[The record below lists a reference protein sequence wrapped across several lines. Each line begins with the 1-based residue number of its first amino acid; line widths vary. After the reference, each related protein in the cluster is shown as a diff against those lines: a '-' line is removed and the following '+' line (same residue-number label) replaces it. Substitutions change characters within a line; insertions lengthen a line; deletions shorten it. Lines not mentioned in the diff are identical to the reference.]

1 MGEPGLA
8 CLDILGNFDGL
19 GDGEMGGVRI
29 FAEAVDDESGNFADQ
44 ISDFLGNSGAIG
56 QIDEAGLVLEVDT
69 ESGGGDATV
78 RYGQGSEGEGTE
90 RERACDGVGFWADV
104 SRAADFKVEGVVEG
118 FFEAGKSEG
127 IGVDGDPISIFHGVG
142 AKVIEAC
149 DVVGMAM
156 GVEDSIKVWD
166 GGAERFR
173 EWLEGKGIE
182 ADGEGTLIIQRQV
195 GSTGAGRQFLNGSAV
210 TLAVLKELGDRLVDL
225 HGPHDH
231 QTLLSPAAQRGALDG
246 FGGLE
251 KLVGEVRQAWRAKRE
266 SEEAQEAFRK
276 NLMGTDGATREILDH
291 QVKELEEANLVVG
304 EDEQLERDHSAAGH
318 GRRIMELAGE
328 LSGILES
335 GDENVLEK
343 LGKVQ
348 KGLMEWERLDG
359 AAGELR
365 EKNEMVVETLREL
378 VREGERRAE
387 EVGLDG
393 ERLAALEARLN
404 CVLSLRKKYGGS
416 VEAAL
421 GKLADL
427 KKRQWELANAEG
439 TERELA
445 VAVKKAVEAH
455 RVLAGKL
462 SKERGK
468 AAPLFA
474 REVTGQLRGLGF
486 QQSRLEVAVQ
496 KSEALGAEGGE
507 TVEMM
512 FAPNPGEPPRP
523 LRAIASSGELA
534 RVMLGIKTV
543 LAERD
548 EVPILIF
555 DEVDAN
561 VGGETAKAVAMRL
574 AGLGKTHQVLCLTHL
589 PAVAGAADAHFCVT
603 KTVEKGRTFAR
614 LERVEGESREKE
626 LSRMLGGEGKAARA
640 MARELME
647 RGTATK
653 V

>member
-1 MGEPGLA
+1 
-8 CLDILGNFDGL
+8 
-19 GDGEMGGVRI
+19 
-29 FAEAVDDESGNFADQ
+29 
-44 ISDFLGNSGAIG
+44 
-56 QIDEAGLVLEVDT
+56 
-69 ESGGGDATV
+69 
-78 RYGQGSEGEGTE
+78 
-90 RERACDGVGFWADV
+90 
-104 SRAADFKVEGVVEG
+104 VVEELTWELGKG
-118 FFEAGKSEG
+118 FNALTGETGAGKSILVDAFLLLLGERADRGLVRTGAEG
-127 IGVDGDPISIFHGVG
+127 
-142 AKVIEAC
+142 C
-149 DVVGMAM
+149 L
-156 GVEDSIKVWD
+156 VEGEL

-173 EWLEGKGIE
+173 DWLEAKGIE

-266 SEEAQEAFRK
+266 SEEAQESFRK
-276 NLMGTDGATREILDH
+276 NLVGADGATREILDH

-348 KGLMEWERLDG
+348 KSLMEWERFDG

-421 GKLADL
+421 EKLAHL

-445 VAVKKAVEAH
+445 MAVKKAVEAH

-462 SKERGK
+462 SKERSK
-468 AAPLFA
+468 AAPIFA

-496 KSEALGAEGGE
+496 KSEVLGAEGGE

-647 RGTATK
+647 RGKATK

>member
-1 MGEPGLA
+1 MLRRLRIRNLA
-8 CLDILGNFDGL
+8 
-19 GDGEMGGVRI
+19 
-29 FAEAVDDESGNFADQ
+29 
-44 ISDFLGNSGAIG
+44 
-56 QIDEAGLVLEVDT
+56 
-69 ESGGGDATV
+69 
-78 RYGQGSEGEGTE
+78 
-90 RERACDGVGFWADV
+90 
-104 SRAADFKVEGVVEG
+104 VVEELTWELGKG
-118 FFEAGKSEG
+118 FNALTGETGAGKSILVDAFLLLLGERADRGLVRTGAEG
-127 IGVDGDPISIFHGVG
+127 
-142 AKVIEAC
+142 C
-149 DVVGMAM
+149 L
-156 GVEDSIKVWD
+156 VEGEL

-266 SEEAQEAFRK
+266 SEEAQEEFRK

-304 EDEQLERDHSAAGH
+304 EDEQLERDHAAAGH

-378 VREGERRAE
+378 VREGEKRAE

-561 VGGETAKAVAMRL
+561 VGGDTAKAVAMRL

-647 RGTATK
+647 RGKATK

>member
-1 MGEPGLA
+1 MVEELTWELGKGFNALTGETG
-8 CLDILGNFDGL
+8 
-19 GDGEMGGVRI
+19 
-29 FAEAVDDESGNFADQ
+29 
-44 ISDFLGNSGAIG
+44 
-56 QIDEAGLVLEVDT
+56 
-69 ESGGGDATV
+69 
-78 RYGQGSEGEGTE
+78 
-90 RERACDGVGFWADV
+90 
-104 SRAADFKVEGVVEG
+104 
-118 FFEAGKSEG
+118 AGKSILVDAFLLLLGERADRGLVRTGAEG
-127 IGVDGDPISIFHGVG
+127 
-142 AKVIEAC
+142 C
-149 DVVGMAM
+149 L
-156 GVEDSIKVWD
+156 VEGEL

-266 SEEAQEAFRK
+266 SEEAQESFRK
-276 NLMGTDGATREILDH
+276 NLVGADGATREILDH

-378 VREGERRAE
+378 VREGEKRAE

-647 RGTATK
+647 RGKVTK

>member
-1 MGEPGLA
+1 MVEELTWELGKGFNALTGETG
-8 CLDILGNFDGL
+8 
-19 GDGEMGGVRI
+19 
-29 FAEAVDDESGNFADQ
+29 
-44 ISDFLGNSGAIG
+44 
-56 QIDEAGLVLEVDT
+56 
-69 ESGGGDATV
+69 
-78 RYGQGSEGEGTE
+78 
-90 RERACDGVGFWADV
+90 
-104 SRAADFKVEGVVEG
+104 
-118 FFEAGKSEG
+118 AGKSILVDAFLLLLGERADRGLVRTGAEG
-127 IGVDGDPISIFHGVG
+127 
-142 AKVIEAC
+142 C
-149 DVVGMAM
+149 L
-156 GVEDSIKVWD
+156 VEGEL

-266 SEEAQEAFRK
+266 SEEAQEEFRK

-304 EDEQLERDHSAAGH
+304 EDEQLERDHAAAGH

-378 VREGERRAE
+378 VREGEKRAE

-647 RGTATK
+647 RGKATK

>member
-1 MGEPGLA
+1 LA
-8 CLDILGNFDGL
+8 
-19 GDGEMGGVRI
+19 
-29 FAEAVDDESGNFADQ
+29 
-44 ISDFLGNSGAIG
+44 
-56 QIDEAGLVLEVDT
+56 
-69 ESGGGDATV
+69 
-78 RYGQGSEGEGTE
+78 
-90 RERACDGVGFWADV
+90 
-104 SRAADFKVEGVVEG
+104 VVEELTWELGKG
-118 FFEAGKSEG
+118 FNALTGETGAGKSILVDAFLLLLGERADRGLVRTGAEG
-127 IGVDGDPISIFHGVG
+127 
-142 AKVIEAC
+142 C
-149 DVVGMAM
+149 L
-156 GVEDSIKVWD
+156 VEGEL

-266 SEEAQEAFRK
+266 SEEAQEEFRK

-304 EDEQLERDHSAAGH
+304 EDEQLERDHAAAGH

-378 VREGERRAE
+378 VREGEKRAE

-427 KKRQWELANAEG
+427 KKRHWELANAEG

-561 VGGETAKAVAMRL
+561 VGGDTAKAVAMRL

-647 RGTATK
+647 RGKATK

>member
-1 MGEPGLA
+1 MLRRLRIRNLA
-8 CLDILGNFDGL
+8 
-19 GDGEMGGVRI
+19 
-29 FAEAVDDESGNFADQ
+29 
-44 ISDFLGNSGAIG
+44 
-56 QIDEAGLVLEVDT
+56 
-69 ESGGGDATV
+69 
-78 RYGQGSEGEGTE
+78 
-90 RERACDGVGFWADV
+90 
-104 SRAADFKVEGVVEG
+104 VVEELTWELGKG
-118 FFEAGKSEG
+118 FNALTGETGAGKSILVDAFLLLLGERADRGLVRTGAEG
-127 IGVDGDPISIFHGVG
+127 
-142 AKVIEAC
+142 C
-149 DVVGMAM
+149 L
-156 GVEDSIKVWD
+156 VEGEL

-173 EWLEGKGIE
+173 DWLEAKGIE

-266 SEEAQEAFRK
+266 SEEAQESFRK
-276 NLMGTDGATREILDH
+276 NLVGADGATREILDH

-348 KGLMEWERLDG
+348 KSLMEWERFDG

-421 GKLADL
+421 EKLAHL

-445 VAVKKAVEAH
+445 MSVKKATEAH

-462 SKERGK
+462 SKERSK
-468 AAPLFA
+468 AAPIFA

-496 KSEALGAEGGE
+496 KSEVLGAEGGE

-561 VGGETAKAVAMRL
+561 VGGETAKAVALRL

-614 LERVEGESREKE
+614 LERVVGESREKE

-647 RGTATK
+647 RGKATK

>member
-1 MGEPGLA
+1 MVEELTWELGKGFNALTGETG
-8 CLDILGNFDGL
+8 
-19 GDGEMGGVRI
+19 
-29 FAEAVDDESGNFADQ
+29 
-44 ISDFLGNSGAIG
+44 
-56 QIDEAGLVLEVDT
+56 
-69 ESGGGDATV
+69 
-78 RYGQGSEGEGTE
+78 
-90 RERACDGVGFWADV
+90 
-104 SRAADFKVEGVVEG
+104 
-118 FFEAGKSEG
+118 AGKSILVDAFLLLLGERADRGLVRTGAEG
-127 IGVDGDPISIFHGVG
+127 
-142 AKVIEAC
+142 C
-149 DVVGMAM
+149 L
-156 GVEDSIKVWD
+156 VEGEL

-173 EWLEGKGIE
+173 DWLEAKGIE

-266 SEEAQEAFRK
+266 SEEAQESFRK
-276 NLMGTDGATREILDH
+276 NLVGADGATREILDH

-348 KGLMEWERLDG
+348 KSLMEWERFDG

-421 GKLADL
+421 EKLAHL

-445 VAVKKAVEAH
+445 MAVKKAIEAH

-462 SKERGK
+462 SKERSK
-468 AAPLFA
+468 AAPIFA

-496 KSEALGAEGGE
+496 KSEVLGAEGGE

-647 RGTATK
+647 RGKATK

>member
-1 MGEPGLA
+1 MLRRLRIRNLA
-8 CLDILGNFDGL
+8 
-19 GDGEMGGVRI
+19 
-29 FAEAVDDESGNFADQ
+29 
-44 ISDFLGNSGAIG
+44 
-56 QIDEAGLVLEVDT
+56 
-69 ESGGGDATV
+69 
-78 RYGQGSEGEGTE
+78 
-90 RERACDGVGFWADV
+90 
-104 SRAADFKVEGVVEG
+104 VVEELTWELGKG
-118 FFEAGKSEG
+118 FNALTGETGAGKSILVDAFLLLLGERADRGLVRTGAEG
-127 IGVDGDPISIFHGVG
+127 
-142 AKVIEAC
+142 C
-149 DVVGMAM
+149 L
-156 GVEDSIKVWD
+156 VEGEL

-173 EWLEGKGIE
+173 DWLEAKGIE

-266 SEEAQEAFRK
+266 SEEAQESFRK
-276 NLMGTDGATREILDH
+276 NLVGADGATREILDH

-304 EDEQLERDHSAAGH
+304 EDEQLERDHAAAGH

-348 KGLMEWERLDG
+348 KSLMEWERFDG

-421 GKLADL
+421 EKLAHL

-445 VAVKKAVEAH
+445 MSVKKAVEAH

-462 SKERGK
+462 SKERSK
-468 AAPLFA
+468 AAPIFA

-496 KSEALGAEGGE
+496 KSEVLGAEGGE

-647 RGTATK
+647 RGKATK

>member
-1 MGEPGLA
+1 MLRRLRIRNLA
-8 CLDILGNFDGL
+8 
-19 GDGEMGGVRI
+19 
-29 FAEAVDDESGNFADQ
+29 
-44 ISDFLGNSGAIG
+44 
-56 QIDEAGLVLEVDT
+56 
-69 ESGGGDATV
+69 
-78 RYGQGSEGEGTE
+78 
-90 RERACDGVGFWADV
+90 
-104 SRAADFKVEGVVEG
+104 VVEELTWELGKG
-118 FFEAGKSEG
+118 FNALTGETGAGKSILVDAFLLLLGERADRGLVRTGAEG
-127 IGVDGDPISIFHGVG
+127 
-142 AKVIEAC
+142 C
-149 DVVGMAM
+149 L
-156 GVEDSIKVWD
+156 VEGEL

-182 ADGEGTLIIQRQV
+182 ADGEGTLVIQRQV

-251 KLVGEVRQAWRAKRE
+251 KLVGEVRQAWRAKKE

-304 EDEQLERDHSAAGH
+304 EDDQLERDHSAAGH

-348 KGLMEWERLDG
+348 KSLMEWERLDG

-387 EVGLDG
+387 EVGLDR

-507 TVEMM
+507 AVEMM

-647 RGTATK
+647 RGKATK

>member
-1 MGEPGLA
+1 MVEELTWELGKGFNALTGETG
-8 CLDILGNFDGL
+8 
-19 GDGEMGGVRI
+19 
-29 FAEAVDDESGNFADQ
+29 
-44 ISDFLGNSGAIG
+44 
-56 QIDEAGLVLEVDT
+56 
-69 ESGGGDATV
+69 
-78 RYGQGSEGEGTE
+78 
-90 RERACDGVGFWADV
+90 
-104 SRAADFKVEGVVEG
+104 
-118 FFEAGKSEG
+118 AGKSILVDAFLLLLGERADRGLVRTGAEG
-127 IGVDGDPISIFHGVG
+127 
-142 AKVIEAC
+142 C
-149 DVVGMAM
+149 L
-156 GVEDSIKVWD
+156 VEGEL

-173 EWLEGKGIE
+173 DWLEAKGIE

-266 SEEAQEAFRK
+266 SEDAQESFRK
-276 NLMGTDGATREILDH
+276 NLVGADGATREILDH

-348 KGLMEWERLDG
+348 KSLMEWERFDG

-421 GKLADL
+421 EKLAHL

-445 VAVKKAVEAH
+445 MSVKKAVEAH

-462 SKERGK
+462 SKERSK
-468 AAPLFA
+468 AAPIFA

-496 KSEALGAEGGE
+496 KSEVLGAEGGE

-647 RGTATK
+647 RGKATK

>member
-1 MGEPGLA
+1 LA
-8 CLDILGNFDGL
+8 
-19 GDGEMGGVRI
+19 
-29 FAEAVDDESGNFADQ
+29 
-44 ISDFLGNSGAIG
+44 
-56 QIDEAGLVLEVDT
+56 
-69 ESGGGDATV
+69 
-78 RYGQGSEGEGTE
+78 
-90 RERACDGVGFWADV
+90 
-104 SRAADFKVEGVVEG
+104 VVEELTWELGKG
-118 FFEAGKSEG
+118 FNALTGETGAGKSILVDAFLLLLGERADRGLVRTGAEG
-127 IGVDGDPISIFHGVG
+127 
-142 AKVIEAC
+142 C
-149 DVVGMAM
+149 L
-156 GVEDSIKVWD
+156 VEGEL

-266 SEEAQEAFRK
+266 SEEAQEEFRK

-304 EDEQLERDHSAAGH
+304 EDEQLERDHAAAGH

-647 RGTATK
+647 RGKATK

>member
-1 MGEPGLA
+1 
-8 CLDILGNFDGL
+8 
-19 GDGEMGGVRI
+19 
-29 FAEAVDDESGNFADQ
+29 
-44 ISDFLGNSGAIG
+44 
-56 QIDEAGLVLEVDT
+56 
-69 ESGGGDATV
+69 
-78 RYGQGSEGEGTE
+78 
-90 RERACDGVGFWADV
+90 
-104 SRAADFKVEGVVEG
+104 VVEELTWELGKG
-118 FFEAGKSEG
+118 FNALTGETGAGKSILVDAFLLLLGERADRGLVRTGAEG
-127 IGVDGDPISIFHGVG
+127 
-142 AKVIEAC
+142 C
-149 DVVGMAM
+149 L
-156 GVEDSIKVWD
+156 VEGEL

-266 SEEAQEAFRK
+266 SEEAQEEFRK

-304 EDEQLERDHSAAGH
+304 EDEQLERDHAAAGH

-647 RGTATK
+647 RGKATK

>member
-1 MGEPGLA
+1 MVEELTWELGKGFNALTGETG
-8 CLDILGNFDGL
+8 
-19 GDGEMGGVRI
+19 
-29 FAEAVDDESGNFADQ
+29 
-44 ISDFLGNSGAIG
+44 
-56 QIDEAGLVLEVDT
+56 
-69 ESGGGDATV
+69 
-78 RYGQGSEGEGTE
+78 
-90 RERACDGVGFWADV
+90 
-104 SRAADFKVEGVVEG
+104 
-118 FFEAGKSEG
+118 AGKSILVDAFLLLLGERADRGLVRTGAEG
-127 IGVDGDPISIFHGVG
+127 
-142 AKVIEAC
+142 C
-149 DVVGMAM
+149 L
-156 GVEDSIKVWD
+156 VEGEF

-182 ADGEGTLIIQRQV
+182 ADGEGTLVIQRQV

-266 SEEAQEAFRK
+266 SEEAQEEFRK

-348 KGLMEWERLDG
+348 KSLMEWERLDG

-445 VAVKKAVEAH
+445 VAVKKAVEVH

-523 LRAIASSGELA
+523 LRTIASSGELA

-647 RGTATK
+647 RGKATK

>member
-1 MGEPGLA
+1 MLRRLRIRNLA
-8 CLDILGNFDGL
+8 
-19 GDGEMGGVRI
+19 
-29 FAEAVDDESGNFADQ
+29 
-44 ISDFLGNSGAIG
+44 
-56 QIDEAGLVLEVDT
+56 
-69 ESGGGDATV
+69 
-78 RYGQGSEGEGTE
+78 
-90 RERACDGVGFWADV
+90 
-104 SRAADFKVEGVVEG
+104 VVEELTWELGKG
-118 FFEAGKSEG
+118 FNALTGETGAGKSILVDAFLLLLGERADRGLVRTGAEG
-127 IGVDGDPISIFHGVG
+127 
-142 AKVIEAC
+142 C
-149 DVVGMAM
+149 L
-156 GVEDSIKVWD
+156 VEGEL

-173 EWLEGKGIE
+173 EWLEGQGIE
-182 ADGEGTLIIQRQV
+182 AEGDGTLIIQRQV
-195 GSTGAGRQFLNGSAV
+195 GSPGAGRQFLNGSAV

-266 SEEAQEAFRK
+266 SEEAQEEFRK

-304 EDEQLERDHSAAGH
+304 EDEQLERDHAAAGH

-378 VREGERRAE
+378 VREGEKRAE

-647 RGTATK
+647 RGKATK

>member
-1 MGEPGLA
+1 MLRRLRIRNLA
-8 CLDILGNFDGL
+8 
-19 GDGEMGGVRI
+19 
-29 FAEAVDDESGNFADQ
+29 
-44 ISDFLGNSGAIG
+44 
-56 QIDEAGLVLEVDT
+56 
-69 ESGGGDATV
+69 
-78 RYGQGSEGEGTE
+78 
-90 RERACDGVGFWADV
+90 
-104 SRAADFKVEGVVEG
+104 VVEELTWELGKG
-118 FFEAGKSEG
+118 FNALTGETGAGKSILVDAFLLLLGERADRGLVRTGAEG
-127 IGVDGDPISIFHGVG
+127 
-142 AKVIEAC
+142 C
-149 DVVGMAM
+149 L
-156 GVEDSIKVWD
+156 VEGEL

-173 EWLEGKGIE
+173 NWLEAKGIE

-266 SEEAQEAFRK
+266 SEDAQESFRK
-276 NLMGTDGATREILDH
+276 NLVGADGATREILDH

-348 KGLMEWERLDG
+348 KSLMEWERFDG

-421 GKLADL
+421 EKLAHL

-445 VAVKKAVEAH
+445 MSVKKAIEAH

-462 SKERGK
+462 SKERSK
-468 AAPLFA
+468 AAPIFA

-496 KSEALGAEGGE
+496 KSEVLAAEGGE

-647 RGTATK
+647 RGKATK

>member
-1 MGEPGLA
+1 MLRRLRIRNLA
-8 CLDILGNFDGL
+8 
-19 GDGEMGGVRI
+19 
-29 FAEAVDDESGNFADQ
+29 
-44 ISDFLGNSGAIG
+44 
-56 QIDEAGLVLEVDT
+56 
-69 ESGGGDATV
+69 
-78 RYGQGSEGEGTE
+78 
-90 RERACDGVGFWADV
+90 
-104 SRAADFKVEGVVEG
+104 VVEELTWELGKG
-118 FFEAGKSEG
+118 FNALTGETGAGKSILVDAFLLLLGERADRGLVRTGAEG
-127 IGVDGDPISIFHGVG
+127 
-142 AKVIEAC
+142 C
-149 DVVGMAM
+149 L
-156 GVEDSIKVWD
+156 VEGEL

-173 EWLEGKGIE
+173 DWLEAKGIE

-266 SEEAQEAFRK
+266 SEDAQESFRK
-276 NLMGTDGATREILDH
+276 NLVGADGATREILDH

-348 KGLMEWERLDG
+348 KSLMEWERFDG

-421 GKLADL
+421 EKLAHL

-445 VAVKKAVEAH
+445 MSVKKAIEAH

-462 SKERGK
+462 SQERSK
-468 AAPLFA
+468 AAPIFA

-496 KSEALGAEGGE
+496 KSEVLGAEGGE

-647 RGTATK
+647 RGKATK

>member
-1 MGEPGLA
+1 MLRRLRIRNLA
-8 CLDILGNFDGL
+8 
-19 GDGEMGGVRI
+19 
-29 FAEAVDDESGNFADQ
+29 
-44 ISDFLGNSGAIG
+44 
-56 QIDEAGLVLEVDT
+56 
-69 ESGGGDATV
+69 
-78 RYGQGSEGEGTE
+78 
-90 RERACDGVGFWADV
+90 
-104 SRAADFKVEGVVEG
+104 VVEELTWELGKG
-118 FFEAGKSEG
+118 FNALTGETGAGKSILVDAFLLLLGERADRGLVRTGAEG
-127 IGVDGDPISIFHGVG
+127 
-142 AKVIEAC
+142 C
-149 DVVGMAM
+149 L
-156 GVEDSIKVWD
+156 VEGEL

-266 SEEAQEAFRK
+266 SEEAQEEFRK

-304 EDEQLERDHSAAGH
+304 EDEQLERDHAAAGH

-647 RGTATK
+647 RGKATK

>member
-1 MGEPGLA
+1 MLRRLRIRNLA
-8 CLDILGNFDGL
+8 
-19 GDGEMGGVRI
+19 
-29 FAEAVDDESGNFADQ
+29 
-44 ISDFLGNSGAIG
+44 
-56 QIDEAGLVLEVDT
+56 
-69 ESGGGDATV
+69 
-78 RYGQGSEGEGTE
+78 
-90 RERACDGVGFWADV
+90 
-104 SRAADFKVEGVVEG
+104 VVEELTWELGKG
-118 FFEAGKSEG
+118 FNALTGETGAGKSILVDAFLLLLGERADRGLVRTGAEG
-127 IGVDGDPISIFHGVG
+127 
-142 AKVIEAC
+142 C
-149 DVVGMAM
+149 L
-156 GVEDSIKVWD
+156 VEGEL

-173 EWLEGKGIE
+173 DWLEAKGIE

-266 SEEAQEAFRK
+266 SEDAQESFRK
-276 NLMGTDGATREILDH
+276 NLVGADGATREILDH

-328 LSGILES
+328 LSEILES

-348 KGLMEWERLDG
+348 KSLMEWERFDG

-421 GKLADL
+421 EKLAHL

-445 VAVKKAVEAH
+445 MSVKKAVEAH

-462 SKERGK
+462 SKERSK
-468 AAPLFA
+468 AAPIFA

-496 KSEALGAEGGE
+496 KSEVLGAEGGE

-647 RGTATK
+647 RGKATK

>member
-1 MGEPGLA
+1 MLRRLRIRNLA
-8 CLDILGNFDGL
+8 
-19 GDGEMGGVRI
+19 
-29 FAEAVDDESGNFADQ
+29 
-44 ISDFLGNSGAIG
+44 
-56 QIDEAGLVLEVDT
+56 
-69 ESGGGDATV
+69 
-78 RYGQGSEGEGTE
+78 
-90 RERACDGVGFWADV
+90 
-104 SRAADFKVEGVVEG
+104 VVEELTWELGKG
-118 FFEAGKSEG
+118 FNALTGETGAGKSILVDAFLLLLGERADRGLVRTGAEG
-127 IGVDGDPISIFHGVG
+127 
-142 AKVIEAC
+142 C
-149 DVVGMAM
+149 L
-156 GVEDSIKVWD
+156 VEGEL

-173 EWLEGKGIE
+173 DWLEAKGIE

-266 SEEAQEAFRK
+266 SEEAQESFRK
-276 NLMGTDGATREILDH
+276 NLVGADGATREILDH

-348 KGLMEWERLDG
+348 KSLMEWERFDG

-421 GKLADL
+421 EKLAHL

-445 VAVKKAVEAH
+445 MSVKKAIEAH

-462 SKERGK
+462 SKERSK
-468 AAPLFA
+468 AAPIFA

-647 RGTATK
+647 RGKATK

>member
-1 MGEPGLA
+1 MLRRLRIRNLAVVEELTWELGEGFNALTGETGA
-8 CLDILGNFDGL
+8 GKSILVDAFLLLL
-19 GDGEMGGVRI
+19 GER
-29 FAEAVDDESGNFADQ
+29 ADR
-44 ISDFLGNSGAIG
+44 
-56 QIDEAGLVLEVDT
+56 GLVRT
-69 ESGGGDATV
+69 GA
-78 RYGQGSEGEGTE
+78 EG
-90 RERACDGVGFWADV
+90 C
-104 SRAADFKVEGVVEG
+104 VVEG
-118 FFEAGKSEG
+118 EL
-127 IGVDGDPISIFHGVG
+127 
-142 AKVIEAC
+142 
-149 DVVGMAM
+149 
-156 GVEDSIKVWD
+156 
-166 GGAERFR
+166 GGAGRFR
-173 EWLEGKGIE
+173 GWLEEKGIE
-182 ADGEGTLIIQRQV
+182 ADADGTLVIKRQV

-210 TLAVLKELGDRLVDL
+210 TLSVLKELGDRLVDL

-231 QTLLSPAAQRGALDG
+231 QTLLSLAAQRGALDG
-246 FGGLE
+246 FAGLE
-251 KLVGEVRQAWRAKRE
+251 KIVVEVRQAWQAKRE
-266 SEEAQEAFRK
+266 AEEAEETFRQS
-276 NLMGTDGATREILDH
+276 LAGADGATREYIDH
-291 QVKELEEANLVVG
+291 QVQELEEAKLVPG
-304 EDEQLERDHSAAGH
+304 EEEQLERDHAAAGH
-318 GRRIMELAGE
+318 GRRILELAGE
-328 LSGILES
+328 VSRLLE
-335 GDENVLEK
+335 GEDENVLEK

-348 KGLMEWERLDG
+348 KGLVEWERLDG

-365 EKNEMVVETLREL
+365 EKNEMVVTALREL
-378 VREGERRAE
+378 VREGEQRAE

-404 CVLSLRKKYGGS
+404 CVLSLKKKHGGS
-416 VEAAL
+416 VEAAIA
-421 GKLADL
+421 KLAEL
-427 KKRQWELANAEG
+427 KKRQWDLENAEG
-439 TERELA
+439 KGKELA
-445 VAVKKAVEAH
+445 AARKKAIEAH
-455 RVLAGKL
+455 RLLAGKL
-462 SKERGK
+462 SKERAK
-468 AAPLFA
+468 AAPIFA
-474 REVTGQLRGLGF
+474 QEVTKQLRGLGF
-486 QQSRLEVAVQ
+486 EQSRLEVQVQ
-496 KSEALGAEGGE
+496 KVESLGPEGGE

-589 PAVAGAADAHFCVT
+589 PAVAGVADAHFCVT

-647 RGTATK
+647 RGRMAK

>member
-1 MGEPGLA
+1 LA
-8 CLDILGNFDGL
+8 
-19 GDGEMGGVRI
+19 
-29 FAEAVDDESGNFADQ
+29 
-44 ISDFLGNSGAIG
+44 
-56 QIDEAGLVLEVDT
+56 
-69 ESGGGDATV
+69 
-78 RYGQGSEGEGTE
+78 
-90 RERACDGVGFWADV
+90 
-104 SRAADFKVEGVVEG
+104 VVEELTWELGKG
-118 FFEAGKSEG
+118 FNALTGETGAGKSILVDAFLLLLGERADRGLVRTGAEG
-127 IGVDGDPISIFHGVG
+127 
-142 AKVIEAC
+142 C
-149 DVVGMAM
+149 L
-156 GVEDSIKVWD
+156 VEGEL

-173 EWLEGKGIE
+173 DWLEAKGIE

-266 SEEAQEAFRK
+266 SEEAQESFRK
-276 NLMGTDGATREILDH
+276 NLVGADGATREILDH

-348 KGLMEWERLDG
+348 KSLMEWERFDG

-421 GKLADL
+421 EKLAHL

-445 VAVKKAVEAH
+445 MSVKKAIEAH

-462 SKERGK
+462 SKERCK
-468 AAPLFA
+468 AAPIFA

-507 TVEMM
+507 TGEMM

-647 RGTATK
+647 RGKATK

>member
-1 MGEPGLA
+1 LA
-8 CLDILGNFDGL
+8 
-19 GDGEMGGVRI
+19 
-29 FAEAVDDESGNFADQ
+29 
-44 ISDFLGNSGAIG
+44 
-56 QIDEAGLVLEVDT
+56 
-69 ESGGGDATV
+69 
-78 RYGQGSEGEGTE
+78 
-90 RERACDGVGFWADV
+90 
-104 SRAADFKVEGVVEG
+104 VVEELTWELGKG
-118 FFEAGKSEG
+118 FNALTGETGAGKSILVDAFLLLLGERADRGLVRTGAEG
-127 IGVDGDPISIFHGVG
+127 
-142 AKVIEAC
+142 C
-149 DVVGMAM
+149 L
-156 GVEDSIKVWD
+156 VEGEL

-266 SEEAQEAFRK
+266 SEEAQEEFRK

-304 EDEQLERDHSAAGH
+304 EDEQLERDHAAAGH

-378 VREGERRAE
+378 VREGEKRAE

-427 KKRQWELANAEG
+427 KKRHWELANAEG

-647 RGTATK
+647 RGKATK

>member
-1 MGEPGLA
+1 
-8 CLDILGNFDGL
+8 
-19 GDGEMGGVRI
+19 
-29 FAEAVDDESGNFADQ
+29 
-44 ISDFLGNSGAIG
+44 
-56 QIDEAGLVLEVDT
+56 
-69 ESGGGDATV
+69 
-78 RYGQGSEGEGTE
+78 
-90 RERACDGVGFWADV
+90 
-104 SRAADFKVEGVVEG
+104 VVEELTWELGKG
-118 FFEAGKSEG
+118 FNALTGETGAGKSILVDAFLLLLGERADRGLVRTGAEG
-127 IGVDGDPISIFHGVG
+127 
-142 AKVIEAC
+142 C
-149 DVVGMAM
+149 L
-156 GVEDSIKVWD
+156 VEGEL

-173 EWLEGKGIE
+173 DWLEAKGIE

-251 KLVGEVRQAWRAKRE
+251 KLVVEVRQAWRAKRE
-266 SEEAQEAFRK
+266 SEEEQEAFRK
-276 NLMGTDGATREILDH
+276 NLVGADGATREILDH

-328 LSGILES
+328 LSEILES

-348 KGLMEWERLDG
+348 KSLMEWERFDG

-421 GKLADL
+421 EKLAHL

-445 VAVKKAVEAH
+445 MAVKKAVEAH

-462 SKERGK
+462 SKERSK
-468 AAPLFA
+468 AAPIFA

-496 KSEALGAEGGE
+496 KSEVLGAEGGE

-647 RGTATK
+647 RGKATK

>member
-1 MGEPGLA
+1 LA
-8 CLDILGNFDGL
+8 
-19 GDGEMGGVRI
+19 
-29 FAEAVDDESGNFADQ
+29 
-44 ISDFLGNSGAIG
+44 
-56 QIDEAGLVLEVDT
+56 
-69 ESGGGDATV
+69 
-78 RYGQGSEGEGTE
+78 
-90 RERACDGVGFWADV
+90 
-104 SRAADFKVEGVVEG
+104 VVEELTWELGKG
-118 FFEAGKSEG
+118 FNALTGETGAGKSILVDAFLLLLGERADRGLVRTGAEG
-127 IGVDGDPISIFHGVG
+127 
-142 AKVIEAC
+142 C
-149 DVVGMAM
+149 L
-156 GVEDSIKVWD
+156 VEGEL

-173 EWLEGKGIE
+173 DWLEAKGIE

-266 SEEAQEAFRK
+266 SEDAQESFRK
-276 NLMGTDGATREILDH
+276 NLVGADGATREILDH

-348 KGLMEWERLDG
+348 KSLMEWERFDG

-421 GKLADL
+421 EKLAHL

-445 VAVKKAVEAH
+445 MSVKKAIEAH

-462 SKERGK
+462 SKERSK
-468 AAPLFA
+468 AAPIFA

-496 KSEALGAEGGE
+496 KSEVLAAEGGE

-647 RGTATK
+647 RGKATK

>member
-1 MGEPGLA
+1 MVEELTWELGKGFNALTGETG
-8 CLDILGNFDGL
+8 
-19 GDGEMGGVRI
+19 
-29 FAEAVDDESGNFADQ
+29 
-44 ISDFLGNSGAIG
+44 
-56 QIDEAGLVLEVDT
+56 
-69 ESGGGDATV
+69 
-78 RYGQGSEGEGTE
+78 
-90 RERACDGVGFWADV
+90 
-104 SRAADFKVEGVVEG
+104 
-118 FFEAGKSEG
+118 AGKSILVDAFLLLLGERADRGLVRTGAEG
-127 IGVDGDPISIFHGVG
+127 
-142 AKVIEAC
+142 C
-149 DVVGMAM
+149 L
-156 GVEDSIKVWD
+156 VEGEL

-173 EWLEGKGIE
+173 DWLEAKGIE

-266 SEEAQEAFRK
+266 SEEAQESFRK
-276 NLMGTDGATREILDH
+276 NLVGADGATREILDH

-348 KGLMEWERLDG
+348 KSLMEWERFDG

-421 GKLADL
+421 EKLAHL

-445 VAVKKAVEAH
+445 MSVKKAVEAH

-462 SKERGK
+462 SKERSK
-468 AAPLFA
+468 AAPIFA

-647 RGTATK
+647 RGKATK

>member
-1 MGEPGLA
+1 MA
-8 CLDILGNFDGL
+8 
-19 GDGEMGGVRI
+19 
-29 FAEAVDDESGNFADQ
+29 
-44 ISDFLGNSGAIG
+44 
-56 QIDEAGLVLEVDT
+56 
-69 ESGGGDATV
+69 
-78 RYGQGSEGEGTE
+78 
-90 RERACDGVGFWADV
+90 
-104 SRAADFKVEGVVEG
+104 VVEELTWELGKG
-118 FFEAGKSEG
+118 FNALTGETGAGKSILVDAFLLLLGERADRGLVRTGAEG
-127 IGVDGDPISIFHGVG
+127 
-142 AKVIEAC
+142 C
-149 DVVGMAM
+149 L
-156 GVEDSIKVWD
+156 VEGEL

-173 EWLEGKGIE
+173 DWLEGKGIE

-266 SEEAQEAFRK
+266 SEEAQEEFRK

-304 EDEQLERDHSAAGH
+304 EDEQLERDHAAAGH

-378 VREGERRAE
+378 VREGEKRAE

-647 RGTATK
+647 RGKAIK

>member
-1 MGEPGLA
+1 
-8 CLDILGNFDGL
+8 
-19 GDGEMGGVRI
+19 
-29 FAEAVDDESGNFADQ
+29 
-44 ISDFLGNSGAIG
+44 
-56 QIDEAGLVLEVDT
+56 
-69 ESGGGDATV
+69 
-78 RYGQGSEGEGTE
+78 
-90 RERACDGVGFWADV
+90 
-104 SRAADFKVEGVVEG
+104 VVEELTWELGKG
-118 FFEAGKSEG
+118 FNALTGETGAGKSILVDAFLLLLGERADRGLVRTGAEG
-127 IGVDGDPISIFHGVG
+127 
-142 AKVIEAC
+142 C
-149 DVVGMAM
+149 L
-156 GVEDSIKVWD
+156 VEGEL

-173 EWLEGKGIE
+173 DWLEAKGIE

-266 SEEAQEAFRK
+266 SEEAQESFRK
-276 NLMGTDGATREILDH
+276 NLVGADGATREILDH

-348 KGLMEWERLDG
+348 KSLMEWERFDG

-421 GKLADL
+421 EKLAHL

-445 VAVKKAVEAH
+445 MSVKKAIEAH

-462 SKERGK
+462 SKARSK
-468 AAPLFA
+468 AAPIFA

-496 KSEALGAEGGE
+496 KSEVLGAEGGE

-614 LERVEGESREKE
+614 LERVVGESREKE

-647 RGTATK
+647 RGKATK

>member
-1 MGEPGLA
+1 MLRRLRIRNLA
-8 CLDILGNFDGL
+8 
-19 GDGEMGGVRI
+19 
-29 FAEAVDDESGNFADQ
+29 
-44 ISDFLGNSGAIG
+44 
-56 QIDEAGLVLEVDT
+56 
-69 ESGGGDATV
+69 
-78 RYGQGSEGEGTE
+78 
-90 RERACDGVGFWADV
+90 
-104 SRAADFKVEGVVEG
+104 VVEELTWELGKG
-118 FFEAGKSEG
+118 FNALTGETGAGKSILVDAFLLLLGERADRGLVRTGAEG
-127 IGVDGDPISIFHGVG
+127 
-142 AKVIEAC
+142 C
-149 DVVGMAM
+149 L
-156 GVEDSIKVWD
+156 VEGEL

-173 EWLEGKGIE
+173 DWLEAKGIE

-266 SEEAQEAFRK
+266 SEEAQESFRK
-276 NLMGTDGATREILDH
+276 NLVGADGATREILDH

-304 EDEQLERDHSAAGH
+304 EDEQLERDHAAAGH

-348 KGLMEWERLDG
+348 KSLMEWERFDG

-421 GKLADL
+421 EKLAHL

-445 VAVKKAVEAH
+445 MAVKKAIEAH

-462 SKERGK
+462 SKERSK
-468 AAPLFA
+468 AAPIFA

-647 RGTATK
+647 RGKATK

>member
-1 MGEPGLA
+1 MVEELTWELGKGFNALTGETG
-8 CLDILGNFDGL
+8 
-19 GDGEMGGVRI
+19 
-29 FAEAVDDESGNFADQ
+29 
-44 ISDFLGNSGAIG
+44 
-56 QIDEAGLVLEVDT
+56 
-69 ESGGGDATV
+69 
-78 RYGQGSEGEGTE
+78 
-90 RERACDGVGFWADV
+90 
-104 SRAADFKVEGVVEG
+104 
-118 FFEAGKSEG
+118 AGKSILVDAFLLLLGERADRGLVRTGAEG
-127 IGVDGDPISIFHGVG
+127 
-142 AKVIEAC
+142 C
-149 DVVGMAM
+149 L
-156 GVEDSIKVWD
+156 VEGEL

-266 SEEAQEAFRK
+266 SEEAQEEFRK

-304 EDEQLERDHSAAGH
+304 EDEQLERDHAAAGH

-647 RGTATK
+647 RGKATK

>member
-1 MGEPGLA
+1 
-8 CLDILGNFDGL
+8 
-19 GDGEMGGVRI
+19 
-29 FAEAVDDESGNFADQ
+29 
-44 ISDFLGNSGAIG
+44 
-56 QIDEAGLVLEVDT
+56 
-69 ESGGGDATV
+69 
-78 RYGQGSEGEGTE
+78 
-90 RERACDGVGFWADV
+90 
-104 SRAADFKVEGVVEG
+104 VVEG
-118 FFEAGKSEG
+118 EL
-127 IGVDGDPISIFHGVG
+127 
-142 AKVIEAC
+142 
-149 DVVGMAM
+149 
-156 GVEDSIKVWD
+156 

-173 EWLEGKGIE
+173 GWLEEKGIE
-182 ADGEGTLIIQRQV
+182 ADGDGTLIIKRQV
-195 GSTGAGRQFLNGSAV
+195 GTTGAGRQFLNGSAV
-210 TLAVLKELGDRLVDL
+210 TLSVLKELGDRLVDL

-246 FGGLE
+246 FAGLE
-251 KLVGEVRQAWRAKRE
+251 KLVGEVRQAWHSKRDA
-266 SEEAQEAFRK
+266 EEAEEVFRK
-276 NLMGTDGATREILDH
+276 NLAGADGATREYIDH
-291 QVKELEEANLVVG
+291 QVQELDEAKLVVG
-304 EDEQLERDHSAAGH
+304 EDEQLERDHAAAGH
-318 GRRIMELAGE
+318 GRRILELAGE
-328 LSGILES
+328 VSRLLE
-335 GDENVLEK
+335 GEDGNVLEK

-348 KGLMEWERLDG
+348 KGLAEWERLDG

-365 EKNEMVVETLREL
+365 EKNEMVVLALREL

-404 CVLSLRKKYGGS
+404 CVLSLRKKHGGS

-421 GKLADL
+421 AKLSEL

-439 TERELA
+439 TEKELA
-445 VAVKKAVEAH
+445 AATKKAIEAH
-455 RVLAGKL
+455 RLLAGKL
-462 SKERGK
+462 SKERSK
-468 AAPLFA
+468 AAPVFA
-474 REVTGQLRGLGF
+474 REVTSQLRGLGF
-486 QQSRLEVAVQ
+486 QQSRLEVQVQ
-496 KSEALGAEGGE
+496 KLESLGAEGGE
-507 TVEMM
+507 TIEMM

-589 PAVAGAADAHFCVT
+589 PAVAGVADAHFCVT

-647 RGTATK
+647 RGRVAK

>member
-1 MGEPGLA
+1 MLRRLRIRNLA
-8 CLDILGNFDGL
+8 
-19 GDGEMGGVRI
+19 
-29 FAEAVDDESGNFADQ
+29 
-44 ISDFLGNSGAIG
+44 
-56 QIDEAGLVLEVDT
+56 
-69 ESGGGDATV
+69 
-78 RYGQGSEGEGTE
+78 
-90 RERACDGVGFWADV
+90 
-104 SRAADFKVEGVVEG
+104 VVEELTWELGKG
-118 FFEAGKSEG
+118 FNALTGETGAGKSILVDAFLLLLGERADRGLVRTGAEG
-127 IGVDGDPISIFHGVG
+127 
-142 AKVIEAC
+142 C
-149 DVVGMAM
+149 L
-156 GVEDSIKVWD
+156 VEGEL

-266 SEEAQEAFRK
+266 SEEAQEEFRK

-304 EDEQLERDHSAAGH
+304 EDEQLERDHAAAGH

-378 VREGERRAE
+378 VREGEKRAE

-647 RGTATK
+647 RGKATK